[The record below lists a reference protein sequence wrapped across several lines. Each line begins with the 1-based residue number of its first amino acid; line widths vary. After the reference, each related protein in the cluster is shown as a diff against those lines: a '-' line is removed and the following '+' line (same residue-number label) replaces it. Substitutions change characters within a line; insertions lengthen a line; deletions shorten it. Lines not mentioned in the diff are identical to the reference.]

1 MQNAWFLPLIIC
13 FKARKGRPPLSV
25 ELFAFSGNLKLC
37 LVRTIK
43 SYLQATKERRT
54 KKSQKQLHLS
64 RNVPRWKK
72 FPVAGW
78 IKSILGLSGIDKS
91 AFTAFT
97 RSASTSTGK
106 VKGLFMV
113 DILKRGSWSSK
124 STWQT
129 HNHKFVSNES
139 ALFQDS
145 IGLSLLCTENNGAL

>member
-1 MQNAWFLPLIIC
+1 MQNAWFLPLISC
-13 FKARKGRPPLSV
+13 LKARKGRPPLSV
-25 ELFAFSGNLKLC
+25 ELFPSSDNLKLC
-37 LVRTIK
+37 VVRTIK

-54 KKSQKQLHLS
+54 KKGQKQLHLS

-72 FPVAGW
+72 FTVAGW

-91 AFTAFT
+91 AITAFT

-113 DILKRGSWSSK
+113 DILKWGSWSSK

-129 HNHKFVSNES
+129 HHHKFVPNES